1 LGNATTCQVSAGNEH
16 LERLFRDE
24 RDRILATLIG
34 LLGDFDLA
42 EEMMQEA
49 FVVALD
55 QWPGRGVPENPRAW
69 LVSTARNKAV
79 DRIRREARHREIM
92 SDVLAENK
100 EEPVALD
107 SADSHLPDDRLR
119 LIFTCCH
126 PSLAME
132 GQVALTLRALCGL
145 TTEEIARVFLVPPA
159 TMAQRLVRVKNKIRS
174 AKIPY
179 RVPPAELLPERLDAV
194 LATVYLIFTEGYAA
208 TGGETLIRGELCV
221 EAIRLGRLLVELL
234 PGHPEPAAL
243 TALML
248 LHDSRRRARVDGEG
262 NLVLLEQQDRSSW
275 DRAQIEE
282 GLALIERSLRMGG
295 ARCPYGVEAA
305 IAAVHA
311 QAASHEQTDW
321 RQIAALYRVL
331 MQLHPSPVIQLNQ
344 AVAVAMA
351 EGPEHGLRMLDA
363 IEAEGMLRE
372 YHLLPAAQADLL
384 RRMGRWEESA
394 AYFARA
400 ILLAGNAPER
410 RFLERAL
417 ADVRRRAV

>member
-1 LGNATTCQVSAGNEH
+1 VTHGDDPLG
-16 LERLFRDE
+16 RLFRED

-49 FVVALD
+49 LVAALD
-55 QWPGRGVPENPRAW
+55 QWPERGVPENPRAW

-79 DRIRREARHREIM
+79 DRIRREARHRELI
-92 SDVLAENK
+92 SGVAEVR
-100 EEPVALD
+100 EEMPVPFDAL
-107 SADSHLPDDRLR
+107 SYLPDDRLR

-126 PSLAME
+126 PSLPLE
-132 GQVALTLRALCGL
+132 GQVALTLRTLCGL
-145 TTEEIARVFLVPPA
+145 TTEEIARVFLVPVA

-208 TGGETLIRGELCV
+208 TGGATLIRGELCT
-221 EAIRLGRLLVELL
+221 EAIRLGRLICGLL
-234 PGHPEPAAL
+234 PGRPEPAAL

-248 LHDSRRRARVDGEG
+248 LHDSRRSARVDDEG
-262 NLVLLEQQDRSSW
+262 NLVLLEQQDRSRW
-275 DRAQIEE
+275 DHAEIEE
-282 GLALIERSLRMGG
+282 GLALVEGSLRVGG
-295 ARCPYGVEAA
+295 ADCRYGVEAA

-311 QAASHEQTDW
+311 QAASHQQTDW
-321 RQIAALYRVL
+321 PQIAALYGVL
-331 MQLHPSPVIQLNQ
+331 MQLSPSPVVQLNQ

-351 EGPEHGLRMLDA
+351 EGLEQGLRRLNA
-363 IEAEGMLRE
+363 IEAQGSLRE

-384 RRMGRWEESA
+384 RRLGRRRESV
-394 AYFARA
+394 AYYARA
-400 ILLAGNAPER
+400 IALVGNVPER
-410 RFLERAL
+410 LFLERAM
-417 ADVRRRAV
+417 AEAQRE